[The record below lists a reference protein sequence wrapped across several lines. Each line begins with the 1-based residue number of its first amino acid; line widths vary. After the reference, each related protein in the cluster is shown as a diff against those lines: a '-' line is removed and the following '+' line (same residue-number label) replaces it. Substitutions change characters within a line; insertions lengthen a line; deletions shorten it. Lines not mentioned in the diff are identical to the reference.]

1 MIVYHNK
8 RMEMLGHQD
17 VCAQPCP
24 VLWPFVSELSKTRV
38 NISAIQGLLT
48 LMSTCRDEINRQALK
63 CLTESSETFRHIAR
77 SVIKFERRSQ
87 TAATGSSSPRT
98 AKSAVRQLSK
108 FAGFRDEACDK

>member
-1 MIVYHNK
+1 LIVYHDK
-8 RMEMLGHQD
+8 SMEMIGHQD

-24 VLWPFVSELSKTRV
+24 VLWTFVSELSKTRV
-38 NISAIQGLLT
+38 NISAIQDLLT

-87 TAATGSSSPRT
+87 TTGYRFVIT
-98 AKSAVRQLSK
+98 ANGKIGSASAIEIRRLS
-108 FAGFRDEACDK
+108 